1 MSSVL
6 KTTSANKWYKSIKAW
21 DHYVTMMFCVLSNCS
36 SLREIVMGLEAFGG
50 KLNHLNLDK
59 VPPRSTLADANEGRP
74 SLVFA
79 KIYEEFS
86 RRCRLNLSDSTLPKP
101 NLVFTFPHSKTYRTI
116 D

>member
-1 MSSVL
+1 
-6 KTTSANKWYKSIKAW
+6 
-21 DHYVTMMFCVLSNCS
+21 MMFCVLSNCS

-59 VPPRSTLADANEGRP
+59 VPPRSTLADASEGRP

-86 RRCRLNLSDSTLPKP
+86 RRYRLNVSDSTLPQSSA
-101 NLVFTFPHSKTYRTI
+101 V
-116 D
+116 